1 MQIKSAKKK
10 VQSLRIIIV
19 GCGKVGHTL
28 TEQLVREGHD
38 ITIVDTN
45 ERVVRDTTDVFDVM
59 GIQGNGASLSV
70 LKEAGLEEAD
80 LVIAVTGSD
89 ELNLLCCTIAK
100 KAGGE
105 LAAIARVRNPD
116 YSEELSYLRQQLG
129 LSMII
134 NPELEAAQE
143 IARLLSRPQA
153 LTVSAFAKGHA
164 ELVRFKIPKGSILH
178 GRRVMQLDDIFHFGY
193 LVCAVENEGH
203 VVIPDGST
211 MLHEGNDITIL
222 ASSREAHHIFESIGM
237 YQNSVKS
244 CMIIGGGKS
253 SYYLAKQLIEQ
264 KMEVKII
271 ESNKERCDVLST
283 LLPEALVIC
292 GDGGDEELLK
302 EEGIDSAE
310 AFVPLTGLDEENILL
325 TLFAK
330 RVPGLKTI
338 TKINHI
344 TFNDVIDGLELGSVI
359 YPKYITS
366 EAIIAY
372 VRARQN
378 SIGSNVE
385 TLYHIFD
392 NRVEAIEFRIG
403 ADAPVI
409 GVPIMNLKLKDSLL
423 IACINRGGKIIFPR
437 GQDTIEPDD
446 TIIIV
451 TTTPASAISATF
463 CAEGRKEREDEYKK
477 HTLYSR
483 MDSQYR
489 GVADA
494 PARCDGCVLS
504 RGRGHCLRAG
514 GGRLRGG
521 RRAVDLQKAEKSGF
535 LREGRLC
542 LHRVGLDSDERVRLS
557 AVYAHGR
564 NSVVHRR
571 AV

>member
-244 CMIIGGGKS
+244 CMIICGGKS

-338 TKINHI
+338 TKINRI
-344 TFNDVIDGLELGSVI
+344 TFNDVIDGLELG
-359 YPKYITS
+359 
-366 EAIIAY
+366 IAY

-437 GQDTIEPDD
+437 GQDTIELDD
-446 TIIIV
+446 TVIIV
-451 TTTPASAISATF
+451 TT
-463 CAEGRKEREDEYKK
+463 
-477 HTLYSR
+477 H
-483 MDSQYR
+483 
-489 GVADA
+489 
-494 PARCDGCVLS
+494 
-504 RGRGHCLRAG
+504 
-514 GGRLRGG
+514 
-521 RRAVDLQKAEKSGF
+521 SGF
-535 LREGRLC
+535 GDISDILR
-542 LHRVGLDSDERVRLS
+542 
-557 AVYAHGR
+557 
-564 NSVVHRR
+564 
-571 AV
+571 

>member
-1 MQIKSAKKK
+1 MQTKAAKKK
-10 VQSLRIIIV
+10 TQSLRIIIV

-38 ITIVDTN
+38 VTIVDTS
-45 ERVVRDTTDVFDVM
+45 ERVVRDTTDTFDVM
-59 GIQGNGASLSV
+59 GIQGNGASLRV
-70 LKEAGLEEAD
+70 LMEAGLQQAD

-100 KAGGE
+100 KAGGA

-116 YSEELSYLRQQLG
+116 YSEELPYLRQQLG

-153 LTVSAFAKGHA
+153 LTVSSFAKGHA

-178 GRRVMQLDDIFHFGY
+178 RRRIMQLEDIFHFGY

-203 VVIPDGST
+203 VVIPSGST
-211 MLHEGNDITIL
+211 MLHEGDDITIL

-237 YQNSVKS
+237 HSNSVHS

-264 KMEVKII
+264 KLEVKII
-271 ESNKERCDVLST
+271 ESNKERCEELST

-292 GDGGDEELLK
+292 GDGSDEELLK
-302 EEGIDSAE
+302 EEGIGAAE

-325 TLFAK
+325 TLYAK

-338 TKINHI
+338 TKINRI

-385 TLYHIFD
+385 TLYHLFD
-392 NRVEAIEFRIG
+392 NRVEAIEFRVG
-403 ADAPVI
+403 KDAPVI
-409 GVPIMNLKLKDSLL
+409 GVPIMDLKLKNSLL
-423 IACINRGGKIIFPR
+423 IACINRAGKIIFPR
-437 GQDTIEPDD
+437 GQDTIEQDD
-446 TIIIV
+446 TVIIV
-451 TTTPASAISATF
+451 TT
-463 CAEGRKEREDEYKK
+463 
-477 HTLYSR
+477 H
-483 MDSQYR
+483 
-489 GVADA
+489 
-494 PARCDGCVLS
+494 
-504 RGRGHCLRAG
+504 
-514 GGRLRGG
+514 
-521 RRAVDLQKAEKSGF
+521 SGF
-535 LREGRLC
+535 GDISDILC
-542 LHRVGLDSDERVRLS
+542 
-557 AVYAHGR
+557 
-564 NSVVHRR
+564 
-571 AV
+571 